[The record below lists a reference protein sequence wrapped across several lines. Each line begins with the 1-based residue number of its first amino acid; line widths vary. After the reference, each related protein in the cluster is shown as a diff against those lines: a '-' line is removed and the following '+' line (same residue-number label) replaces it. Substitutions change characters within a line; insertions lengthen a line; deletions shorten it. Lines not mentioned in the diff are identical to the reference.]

1 VNYVFPLTDLPHVA
15 DPARLGG
22 KGWALHRMSS
32 AGFAV
37 PKTLCLIT
45 EAYTEFARSTGLGVR
60 VQLELSRKP
69 FPDMRWEEMWDAAQR
84 IRGMFVRADIPQ
96 SLSGPLI
103 ESVKRHFGDAPV
115 VVRSSAPGEDSA
127 KSSFAGL
134 HESFVNVRGA
144 REILKAV
151 RKVWASLWSD
161 AALLYRQKIGLGT
174 ERAAMAVLIQEM
186 VAGGR
191 SGVAFSMSP
200 MDRRQSVVEAVHGL
214 NQGLVDGTI
223 APDRW
228 LLERPGGTILR
239 HEPAKR
245 DVRVVASAGGT
256 AVEALPETLAATPP
270 LSPDQVTSVFAAIV
284 ELESLFGA
292 PQDVEWT
299 FTGERLV
306 ILQSRP
312 MTTGEADAEERQRRW
327 HLSLKRSLADLH
339 TLRSLIVEERIPRMI
354 AEAGELATI
363 DLSAL
368 PDADLA
374 TEIERRNRIR
384 DHWTKVYWEEF
395 IPFAHGVRL
404 FGRFYNDTFPAD
416 DPYQFMD
423 LLVGEGLESTRRNL
437 MLEELA
443 DMLRDDPA
451 LLRAFA
457 NEGLPTPN
465 ERFNEVADR
474 FLRSFGDLSCP
485 MSASDSRS
493 PELDVLAPLLL
504 QMAGRSRRKTPSL
517 ATREEAETRFLAN
530 FEDPLQRHQAEQLL
544 TLARESHR
552 LRDDDNIHLGRIE
565 GHHRAAVQEGSR
577 RLRKTAEDKRHDPL
591 LVRTVAANAGVLEE
605 SGPLNRPRSDRVR
618 VRQLQGHP
626 AGPGLFTGIARVIRR
641 HQDLAGFMAGEILVC
656 DSIDP
661 NMTFVIPLAS
671 AIVERR
677 GGMLVHGAI
686 IAREYG
692 LPCVTGIPEATEIIA
707 TGDRVTVD
715 GHTGLVTIHGQET
728 DGSPR
733 TLESA
738 RTTG

>member
-1 VNYVFPLTDLPHVA
+1 VKYVFPLTDLAQA
-15 DPARLGG
+15 DPAVLGG
-22 KGWALHRMSS
+22 KGSALHRTSA
-32 AGFAV
+32 AGFTV

-45 EAYTEFARSTGLGVR
+45 EAYSEFARSTGLGVR

-84 IRGMFVRADIPQ
+84 IRGMFLRVDIPQ
-96 SLSGPLI
+96 PLSGPLI
-103 ESVKRHFGDAPV
+103 ESVQRHFGDAPV

-144 REILKAV
+144 GEILKAV

-186 VAGGR
+186 VVGGR

-200 MDRRQSVVEAVHGL
+200 VDQGQSMVEAVHGL

-223 APDRW
+223 PPDRW

-245 DVRVVASAGGT
+245 DSRVVASPEGT
-256 AVEALPETLAATPP
+256 AIEALPEALAATPP
-270 LSPDQVTSVFAAIV
+270 LSPLEVRGVFAAII

-299 FTGERLV
+299 FADERLV

-312 MTTGEADAEERQRRW
+312 VTTGEADAEERQRRW

-339 TLRSLIVEERIPRMI
+339 TLRAIIVEERIPRMI
-354 AEAGELATI
+354 AEAGELASV

-374 TEIERRNRIR
+374 TEIERRDRIR
-384 DHWTKVYWEEF
+384 DHWTTVYWEEF

-404 FGRFYNDTFPAD
+404 FGRFYNDTFPTD
-416 DPYQFMD
+416 DPYGFMD
-423 LLVGEGLESTRRNL
+423 LLVGESLESTRRNL

-443 DMLRDDPA
+443 DMLRGDPA

-457 NEGLPTPN
+457 EGGLPTQD
-465 ERFNEVADR
+465 ERFNESADR
-474 FLRSFGDLSCP
+474 FLRSFGDLSGP
-485 MSASDSRS
+485 MSASDSRTL
-493 PELDVLAPLLL
+493 ELDVLAPLLL
-504 QMAGRSRRKTPSL
+504 QMAGRSRRKPPSRT
-517 ATREEAETRFLAN
+517 TREVAEARFLDH
-530 FEDPLQRHQAEQLL
+530 FQDPLQRRQAAQLL

-577 RLRKTAEDKRHDPL
+577 RLRNTAADNRHDPR
-591 LVRTVAANAGVLEE
+591 LVRAVAANAGVLEK
-605 SGPLNRPRSDRVR
+605 SGTVNRPRPDRVR

-626 AGPGLFTGIARVIRR
+626 AGPGLFTGSARVIRR
-641 HQDLAGFMAGEILVC
+641 HQDLAGFKAGEILVC

-715 GHTGLVTIHGQET
+715 GHTGLVTIHGQDA
-728 DGSPR
+728 DGTAR

-738 RTTG
+738 PSAG